1 MIEYSETRVSR
12 ILNPTGIDLGEYVIN
27 PFRGCAYGCLYCYVR
42 SNRVVSRIGK
52 EWGTFVE
59 VRVNAAEQLEK
70 ELVRRKPAQVLL
82 GSTTECFQPI
92 ELKYRLTGKILEI
105 LTREK
110 VGYVILTRSPL
121 ITEYIPVLTAGYCRK
136 VYFTVNWYGDQV
148 KNAVE
153 PCSPDF
159 NSRFL
164 AVRALYDAGV
174 PVVPYVSPV
183 LPWVTDIP
191 GVLDRL
197 AGLPDIEFEFLNG
210 NLANF
215 QDICAAIGSVRP
227 QVLDSYKRLA
237 HDRAW
242 YEQTWKKVRLV
253 IDSRKRPGTA
263 GFPIYQHP
271 FGSYFTNVYEKGKDK

>member
-1 MIEYSETRVSR
+1 
-12 ILNPTGIDLGEYVIN
+12 
-27 PFRGCAYGCLYCYVR
+27 
-42 SNRVVSRIGK
+42 
-52 EWGTFVE
+52 
-59 VRVNAAEQLEK
+59 
-70 ELVRRKPAQVLL
+70 
-82 GSTTECFQPI
+82 
-92 ELKYRLTGKILEI
+92 
-105 LTREK
+105 
-110 VGYVILTRSPL
+110 
-121 ITEYIPVLTAGYCRK
+121 
-136 VYFTVNWYGDQV
+136 VNWYGDQV

-271 FGSYFTNVYEKGKDK
+271 FGSYFTNVYEKGKISDIEKQGVRSFVRDAGSCRTAQVRDNAAGPGCCGADAGA